1 VLGRGRSVAYAAYL
15 RNRHQV
21 RPGYLVAH
29 YLSSHDEPMAL
40 GNLGGNRARFRVCA
54 ALQMTSL
61 GMPVIYYGEEVARG
75 GHEWPLNRNDM
86 PWGERDIPPGKGTAR
101 DESMRAFYKALI
113 QLRKERPA
121 LRRGD
126 YTMLTQ
132 PPDAVLA
139 FARRDAASGDQ
150 VIVLAHRD
158 DQPVSA
164 DIAAPPGWSAAEAR
178 DALSGERFALRDGRI
193 QVSMAPVSVRVLV
206 PAAN

>member
-1 VLGRGRSVAYAAYL
+1 
-15 RNRHQV
+15 
-21 RPGYLVAH
+21 
-29 YLSSHDEPMAL
+29 
-40 GNLGGNRARFRVCA
+40 
-54 ALQMTSL
+54 
-61 GMPVIYYGEEVARG
+61 
-75 GHEWPLNRNDM
+75 
-86 PWGERDIPPGKGTAR
+86 
-101 DESMRAFYKALI
+101 MRAFYKALI

-158 DQPVSA
+158 DKPASA
-164 DIAAPPGWSAAEAR
+164 DVAVPSSWSAAEAR
-178 DALSGERFALRDGRI
+178 DALSGERFTLRDGRL
-193 QVSMAPVSVRVLV
+193 QVSMAPTSVRVLL